1 MAIMYPKEPK
11 EFEPNSQEDLMFN
24 ALSKLPD
31 EYYVFHSFT
40 IVNVNNNTIYENEI
54 DFVIFHPKKGILCI
68 EAKAGNVKYE
78 EGYWKYGNGIVMSHL
93 GPFNQAETN
102 KWKISKYFEKKQ
114 CKYLLDKCKL
124 LHAVWFPS
132 VDENHLKKVQLPAEA
147 DINLILTKESIEK
160 AEQDI
165 SKIFDIKLPNSVQTD
180 LDRNEEKIIIDKIL
194 APTLDLIS
202 ISEMKLESNKQQ
214 FARMLKEQVA
224 LLNYLEEQPDA
235 VINGMAGTGKT
246 VLAIEKAK
254 RHADNNEKVL
264 FLCYNSKLRDYLRN
278 TFEYEN
284 IKYFN
289 IDEFAC
295 EMCNLKNRV
304 FSNENNKMLYQMLEE
319 KLIEMSIDDSF
330 PYQHVIID
338 EGQDLGREEIEEAH
352 VIELLKAN
360 VLENKEKNGTFYL
373 FYDKNQLIQANK
385 VPSYIAEADCK
396 LTLYNNCRNTINIAE
411 TSLRLLGSN
420 KRVKII
426 DNAVY
431 GDSTELY
438 FSKDEKE
445 TIENLNVIIDN
456 YLKEGYKNI
465 QILTCSTLKNSI
477 ISKYFLNEEYNYNKK
492 DIPVTTCRKFK
503 GLEADAIILIDINM
517 NVFNNND
524 EKIMYV
530 GSSRARYKLSLIANL
545 DESDCVDVLEKLN
558 ENPSKNPMKKLATVF
573 NTKYKK
579 LDI

>member
-254 RHADNNEKVL
+254 RHADNNERVL

>member
-132 VDENHLKKVQLPAEA
+132 VDKNHLKKVQLPAEA